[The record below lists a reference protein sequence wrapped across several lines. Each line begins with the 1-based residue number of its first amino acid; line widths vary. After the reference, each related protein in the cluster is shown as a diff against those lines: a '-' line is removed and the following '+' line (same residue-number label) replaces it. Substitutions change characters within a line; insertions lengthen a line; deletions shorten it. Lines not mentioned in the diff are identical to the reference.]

1 MFGPRQC
8 DTNNLMPRKQN
19 FKFGLNE
26 KQAGL
31 WADKLMDVANLV
43 FTGVLLTQGFTG
55 KINVKNIGFAFI
67 IYILIGILATY
78 LRR

>member
-1 MFGPRQC
+1 
-8 DTNNLMPRKQN
+8 
-19 FKFGLNE
+19 
-26 KQAGL
+26 
-31 WADKLMDVANLV
+31 MDVANLV